1 MNWLLIGVLLFIVIC
16 TVNGYCKGFIKL
28 AVSFIFVILTIVL
41 VKMATPYVGT
51 FLQEYTPIYNSI
63 KENCMEVFRED
74 AGEYDS
80 QRKTDQVKAIENS
93 SLPEHLKNSLMENN
107 NSEIYNILEVT
118 GFDDYVG
125 TYIAKTLTDI
135 IAFVVS
141 FLVIYLVLK
150 VIVVSLDIISHLPVL
165 HGLNKMAG
173 LVLGFGESLVF
184 IWVAF
189 LAVTVFCSGEWGR
202 MILGMINES
211 EFLAFLYTNNYLLEI
226 INALVLGV

>member
-1 MNWLLIGVLLFIVIC
+1 MNWLLIGVFLFIGIC
-16 TVNGYCKGFIKL
+16 TINGYCKGFIKL
-28 AVSFIFVILTIVL
+28 AVSFVFVILAIVL
-41 VKMATPYVGT
+41 VKIATPYVET
-51 FLQEYTPIYNSI
+51 FLQEYTPVYNSI
-63 KENCMEVFRED
+63 KENCMEVFQED

-93 SLPEHLKNSLMENN
+93 RLPDNLKSSLIENN
-107 NSEIYNILEVT
+107 NSEIYNILKVT

-125 TYIAKTLTDI
+125 TYIAKTLTNI

-141 FLVIYLVLK
+141 FLAIYLVLK
-150 VIVVSLDIISHLPVL
+150 AIVVSLNLISHLPVL

-184 IWVAF
+184 VWIAF

-211 EFLAFLYTNNYLLEI
+211 EFLSFLYTNNYLLKI
-226 INALVLGV
+226 INTLVLGV